1 MSSSA
6 LAGIEERRLH
16 PVGMLLSAISTVRR
30 WAGVAAF
37 PGIAAL
43 VNGEFGMRTL
53 LLVLLAFVVLAALS
67 AVWGV
72 LSWRATTYRISGGA
86 FHLKRGVL
94 QKSERSLPLEH
105 VQSVNTVQGIVQR
118 VFGVVELRLEAAG
131 GAGEPEVSLSALSR
145 PDARELRE
153 ELTRARRTLDE
164 TGEAVE
170 EPSPTVLRKLSTG
183 ALLVAGLT
191 SGQLG
196 VAISVVAGGSQIVDD
211 LLPGNLAE
219 RLSEALLPRTIF
231 AALLLVLFVALF
243 AWVLA
248 IFGTVLA
255 HAGFTLSRSAD
266 GKYLHIKRGLLNRYE
281 TTVPLARIQAV
292 RLVEGALRQP
302 FGLAA
307 LRVESAGFG
316 TEEGVSTVL
325 FPLLR
330 RSEAEDFLRSA
341 APSSRPRSP
350 PSSRCPPAPGGAT
363 PSGRRC
369 PRWSWRPPSRSFCTP
384 GPPRPPARAPGR
396 PLRARPPPRRGLR
409 AQRGPRD
416 PAHPAPR
423 AHHGRRPARAPAIP
437 GLLRLPVAEAPGSR
451 DARDRSRLRPGRN
464 RLPAHGPR
472 GGRRPRR
479 RRRPLRA
486 RRTARGGPGTDR
498 LGVLFQGGLRV
509 GARNLRSGGEGSAYA
524 PTFSGRCTDKLSVR
538 DTGVRVRRGD
548 RRGRRRRERVRR
560 LDLAPL
566 APLGRRVVGRG
577 GAGHRGG

>member
-1 MSSSA
+1 MSFSRTPV
-6 LAGIEERRLH
+6 IEERWLH
-16 PVGMLLSAISTVRR
+16 PVGMLLSALTTVRR
-30 WAGVAAF
+30 WAGLAAF

-53 LLVLLAFVVLAALS
+53 LLVGLAFLVLALLS

-145 PDARELRE
+145 PAARGLRE
-153 ELTRARRTLDE
+153 ELTRSRKNLDE
-164 TGEAVE
+164 AGEVGE

-183 ALLVAGLT
+183 ELLVAGLT
-191 SGQLG
+191 SGQIG
-196 VAISVVAGGSQIVDD
+196 VAVSVVAGGSQILDNI
-211 LLPGNLAE
+211 LPAGLAE
-219 RLSEALLPRTIF
+219 RLSETLLPRTLF

-243 AWVLA
+243 AWLLA

-281 TTVPLARIQAV
+281 TTVPIARIQAV

-302 FGLAA
+302 LGLAA

-330 RSEAEDFLRSA
+330 RSEAEDFLSA
-341 APSSRPRSP
+341 AAPLFAAPLSSL
-350 PSSRCPPAPGGAT
+350 APL
-363 PSGRRC
+363 
-369 PRWSWRPPSRSFCTP
+369 
-384 GPPRPPARAPGR
+384 PARARGR
-396 PLRARPPPRRGLR
+396 YAFRSSIPALVVAVPLAVFLFPWGLLALLLVPPAALY
-409 AQRGPRD
+409 
-416 PAHPAPR
+416 
-423 AHHGRRPARAPAIP
+423 
-437 GLLRLPVAEAPGSR
+437 GLLRHRAAGYALNKDRVVLRTRRLARTTVVAP
-451 DARDRSRLRPGRN
+451 
-464 RLPAHGPR
+464 
-472 GGRRPRR
+472 
-479 RRRPLRA
+479 
-486 RRTARGGPGTDR
+486 
-498 LGVLFQGGLRV
+498 
-509 GARNLRSGGEGSAYA
+509 
-524 PTFSGRCTDKLSVR
+524 
-538 DTGVRVRRGD
+538 
-548 RRGRRRRERVRR
+548 RERLQSRGYSVSPIQKRR
-560 LDLAPL
+560 DLATL
-566 APLGRRVVGRG
+566 EIEVASGRG
-577 GAGHRGG
+577 GTAFRLVDLASGAARGIVDALSTRAGRPEEGEKRPA

>member
-6 LAGIEERRLH
+6 VAGIEERRLH

-30 WAGVAAF
+30 WAGLAAF

-53 LLVLLAFVVLAALS
+53 LLVLLAFVALAVLS

-131 GAGEPEVSLSALSR
+131 GGGEPEVSLSALA
-145 PDARELRE
+145 PPAARELRE
-153 ELTRARRTLDE
+153 ELTRARRTLGE
-164 TGEAVE
+164 AGEAVE
-170 EPSPTVLRKLSTG
+170 EPSPTVLRKLSTRE
-183 ALLVAGLT
+183 LLVAGLT

-196 VAISVVAGGSQIVDD
+196 VAISVVAGGSQILDD
-211 LLPGNLAE
+211 LLPVALAE
-219 RLSEALLPRTIF
+219 RLSEALLPRTVF
-231 AALLLVLFVALF
+231 AVLLLVLFVALF

-281 TTVPLARIQAV
+281 TTVPLGRIQAV

-330 RSEAEDFLRSA
+330 RSEAEDFLRAA
-341 APSSRPRSP
+341 APLFAAPLSSLEPL
-350 PSSRCPPAPGGAT
+350 
-363 PSGRRC
+363 
-369 PRWSWRPPSRSFCTP
+369 
-384 GPPRPPARAPGR
+384 PARARRRYAFRSSLPALVVAAPPAIVLFPWGLLALLLVPPAALYGLVR
-396 PLRARPPPRRGLR
+396 HRAGGYAFSEDRIVLRTRRLARTTVV
-409 AQRGPRD
+409 
-416 PAHPAPR
+416 APR
-423 AHHGRRPARAPAIP
+423 GR
-437 GLLRLPVAEAPGSR
+437 LQSR
-451 DARDRSRLRPGRN
+451 GYS
-464 RLPAHGPR
+464 
-472 GGRRPRR
+472 
-479 RRRPLRA
+479 
-486 RRTARGGPGTDR
+486 
-498 LGVLFQGGLRV
+498 VSLFQKRM
-509 GARNLRSGGEGSAYA
+509 
-524 PTFSGRCTDKLSVR
+524 
-538 DTGVRVRRGD
+538 
-548 RRGRRRRERVRR
+548 
-560 LDLAPL
+560 DLATL
-566 APLGRRVVGRG
+566 EIEVASGRG
-577 GAGHRGG
+577 GTAFRLADLTSSAARDLMDALSTRSGKSYELRERAT